1 MLTKIPGKWC
11 AALLAKSTFSIVSNS
26 IRNQSKICKE
36 ILLLFSAFFLPG
48 MLFGGP
54 GADPLAFEHLE
65 HHLLVL
71 LVALPQIGLIIY
83 LVRLQPQLE
92 PARYG
97 IAPIRA
103 HDPLWALA
111 ATLLILL
118 LLALLAVPLS
128 FLPGTEQALSEG
140 IRWQFRRWEYLPLVV
155 LTSIAVG
162 YREELFF
169 RGYLIGRLQD
179 AGLPPSAALGASTV
193 LFGLGHV
200 YQGVAGVLVTTVVGG
215 VLGVLFI
222 RSRNLHLVALTHAL
236 YNVFVLT
243 VGSLLYDLPT

>member
-1 MLTKIPGKWC
+1 MLTKIPGERC
-11 AALLAKSTFSIVSNS
+11 AALMSHS
-26 IRNQSKICKE
+26 IRNQSNICKE
-36 ILLLFSAFFLPG
+36 ILLLFTAFFLPG

-54 GADPLAFEHLE
+54 GADPLAFEQLE

-71 LVALPQIGLIIY
+71 LVALPQIGLIVY

-111 ATLLILL
+111 ATVLLLL
-118 LLALLAVPLS
+118 LLALIAVPLS
-128 FLPGTEQALSEG
+128 FLPGSEQALSEG
-140 IRWQFRRWEYLPLVV
+140 FRWQFRRWEYLPLVV

-179 AGLPPSAALGASTV
+179 AGLPQSAALGASTV

-200 YQGVAGVLVTTVVGG
+200 YQGVSGILVTSVVGG

-243 VGSLLYDLPT
+243 VGSLLYDLTM